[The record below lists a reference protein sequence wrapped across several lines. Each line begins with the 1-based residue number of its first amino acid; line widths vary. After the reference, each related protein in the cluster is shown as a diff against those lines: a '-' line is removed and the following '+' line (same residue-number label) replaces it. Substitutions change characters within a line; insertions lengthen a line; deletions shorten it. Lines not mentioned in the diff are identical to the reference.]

1 MNNKVLRII
10 INVMLIAIV
19 AALLLTS
26 LVPLMH

>member
-10 INVMLIAIV
+10 IIVMLIAIV
-19 AALLLTS
+19 ATLLLTS